1 MRFNLACKS
10 ITFAWGA
17 GARERMLHGW
27 GRRWALGVRPGT
39 GWARVGSGIGN
50 GLGTGWERVG
60 RGLGAGAVF
69 GLRLDL
75 GFCCFWPP
83 VALDFYFLG
92 SVGLGNAENA
102 VQLDLGVEA
111 LRDCAGKRE
120 VGALF
125 ARRADRAK
133 SNWSLFSA
141 SSVNWTS
148 FLAERQLQLE
158 GVFSSCPART

>member
-1 MRFNLACKS
+1 MDGGGAARLAR
-10 ITFAWGA
+10 G
-17 GARERMLHGW
+17 L
-27 GRRWALGVRPGT
+27 
-39 GWARVGSGIGN
+39 ARVGRE
-50 GLGTGWERVG
+50 LGT
-60 RGLGAGAVF
+60 GAVF

-75 GFCCFWPP
+75 GLLLFLASGWTWCFCCFWPP

-102 VQLDLGVEA
+102 VQLDLGVGA
-111 LRDCAGKRE
+111 LRDRAGKRE

-141 SSVNWTS
+141 RGVNWTS

-158 GVFSSCPART
+158 GDFSSCPART